1 LNGIGEI
8 RSLLTLLRR
17 LWAHISVQRRIQMA
31 GLVVLIVISGF
42 CEIVSIGLL
51 VPYLSILSDA
61 QSLDL
66 HPIFKAISGRFGY
79 DIHQNI
85 LLPLTIIFGFA
96 VILAGSMR
104 LLLLWV
110 SSRLSFEM
118 GSDLSNL
125 IYLKALYQP
134 YSVHISRN
142 SSEII
147 SGISSKADTVI
158 YYVIIPVINLI
169 SSFLMLFFIMSAL
182 IYINP
187 MAAFVSFI
195 GFGIIYIAIIFL
207 SRKRLQR
214 NSKSIA
220 VESVNAIKSLQE
232 GLGGIRDVLLDSSQS
247 IYSADY
253 KKSEYKLR
261 MAQGDNL
268 FIAQGPRFIVEALGL
283 VLLLVL
289 AYFLGMQD
297 GGISVAIPVLGAL
310 ALGAQRLLPMLQ
322 QSYAAWSN
330 IQAGQSS
337 LIDTI
342 LLLEQPL
349 PRWMDTEAPS
359 PIKFENEI
367 CLSNL
372 KFQYSNESKYI
383 LNGLNLT
390 INKGSIVG
398 FVGKTGCGK
407 STLLDIIMGLL
418 DPTSGELLI
427 DGIRITESNK
437 RAWQELIAHV
447 PQAIYLADST
457 IEENIALG
465 TPRESI
471 DKKLVIESARKA
483 QILDVIEGFPGKYQ
497 TFVGERGIRL
507 SGGQRQRIGIARAL
521 YKKAKVIILDEA
533 TSALD
538 EDTEQMVMKSFENSD
553 RDVTLLIIAHRLATL
568 NNCDQIIDF
577 DSLNMSGI

>member
-1 LNGIGEI
+1 MNGIGEI